1 MIFRKET
8 GHSMK
13 EKLPVLKVR
22 LFGKEKITY
31 GNNIVLYGRNS
42 VTKGMRLLLILF
54 YYGKKGINRNILLE
68 SLYGEENLSDASN
81 NLRVTIHR
89 LKKMLLDAGLPEY
102 DYIYYKGGNY
112 YWDSPMETQVDT
124 DIFQNLLAEAEEE
137 ENKERKIAILTEAC
151 NLYHGDFMQRVSD
164 MEWVLLE
171 AVRFKDMYTNA
182 LQQLCDFLMQEKK
195 YVQALKQAD
204 AACKI
209 YPFDEWQIVKI
220 DCYMALNRYQD
231 ALKEYE
237 STARLFVEELGITP
251 SQKMTDRFGAM
262 SKNMGSRPQVISEI
276 KEGLNDEKEEKGA
289 LFCSFPGFQDAYRIV
304 KRGMERSGQSVCLL
318 VCSLV
323 DSQGR
328 PMKSSDKLDEMAGE
342 LYNAIQNALRKS
354 DAFTKYN
361 RSQFL
366 TMLVGTNR
374 ENCQIAIDR
383 IIHQFTK
390 EHKSWKKYIECS
402 ISSLLDE
409 EE

>member
-1 MIFRKET
+1 MGET
-8 GHSMK
+8 
-13 EKLPVLKVR
+13 LPVLNVR

-31 GNNIVLYGRNS
+31 GSNIVLYGRNS

-54 YYGKKGINRNILLE
+54 YYGKRGINRNILLE
-68 SLYGEENLSDASN
+68 SLYGEDDLSDAAN

-89 LKKMLLDAGLPEY
+89 LKKMLLDAGLPEH

-124 DIFQNLLAEAEEE
+124 DLFRELIREAEEE
-137 ENKERKIAILTEAC
+137 ESRERKIAILSEAC
-151 NLYHGDFMQRVSD
+151 SLYRGDFLQRAAD
-164 MEWVLLE
+164 MEWVLTE
-171 AVRFKDMYTNA
+171 ALQFKNMYTNA
-182 LQQLCDFLMQEKK
+182 LSQLCDMLMEEKK
-195 YVQALKQAD
+195 YVQALKYAD

-220 DCYMALNRYQD
+220 DCYMGLNRYQD
-231 ALKEYE
+231 AIKEYE
-237 STARLFVEELGITP
+237 AAARLFVEELGIAP
-251 SQKMTDRFGAM
+251 SQKMKDRFAAM
-262 SKNMGSRPQVISEI
+262 NENIGSRPKVISEI
-276 KEGLNDEKEEKGA
+276 KEGLNDEMEERGA

-318 VCSLV
+318 VCSIV
-323 DSQGR
+323 DSEGR
-328 PMKSSDKLDEMAGE
+328 PMKVSDKLDEMAGE
-342 LYNAIQNALRKS
+342 LYSAIQNSLRKS

-361 RSQFL
+361 RAQFL
-366 TMLVGTNR
+366 VMLVGTNR
-374 ENCQIAIDR
+374 ENSQIAIDR
-383 IIHQFTK
+383 IVNQFTI

>member
-1 MIFRKET
+1 MM
-8 GHSMK
+8 G

-54 YYGKKGINRNILLE
+54 YYGKRGINRNILLE

-124 DIFQNLLAEAEEE
+124 ELFRNLIREAEEE
-137 ENKERKIAILTEAC
+137 ENRERKMSILTEAC
-151 NLYHGDFMQRVSD
+151 NLYNGDFLQRVSD
-164 MEWVLLE
+164 IEWVLSE
-171 AVRFKDMYTNA
+171 ALQFKKMYTEA
-182 LQQLCDFLMQEKK
+182 LGQLCNMLMEEKK

-204 AACKI
+204 AACRM

-220 DCYMALNRYQD
+220 DCYMALNRHQD
-231 ALKEYE
+231 AIKEYE
-237 STARLFVEELGITP
+237 AAAKLFIEELGITP
-251 SQKMTDRFGAM
+251 SRKMTERFGAM
-262 SKNMGSRPQVISEI
+262 NKMIGTRPQIISEI
-276 KEGLNDEKEEKGA
+276 KEDLNDDGEEKGA
-289 LFCSFPGFQDAYRIV
+289 LFCAFPGFQDAYRIV
-304 KRGMERSGQSVCLL
+304 KRGMERSGQSVCLI
-318 VCSLV
+318 VCSIV

-328 PMKSSDKLDEMAGE
+328 PMKPSEKLEEMAGE
-342 LYNAIQNALRKS
+342 LYSAIQNTLRKS

-366 TMLVGTNR
+366 VMLVGTNR
-374 ENCQIAIDR
+374 ENSQIAIDR
-383 IIHQFTK
+383 IINQFTR

-409 EE
+409 DE

>member
-1 MIFRKET
+1 MNFRKEQS
-8 GHSMK
+8 HME

-54 YYGKKGINRNILLE
+54 YYGQKGINRNILLE
-68 SLYGEENLSDASN
+68 NLYGEENLSDASN

-102 DYIYYKGGNY
+102 EYISYKGGNY
-112 YWDSPMETQVDT
+112 YWNSPMETQVDT
-124 DIFQNLLAEAEEE
+124 EVFSKLMEEAAEEE
-137 ENKERKIAILTEAC
+137 DRERKIAILAEAC
-151 NLYHGDFMQRVSD
+151 DIYKGDFLQRMGDV
-164 MEWVLLE
+164 EWVLTE
-171 AVRFKDMYTNA
+171 AVRFKNMYTDG
-182 LQQLCDFLMQEKK
+182 LQQLCEMLIEEKR
-195 YVQALKQAD
+195 YVQALKHAD

-209 YPFDEWQIVKI
+209 YPFDEWQAVKI
-220 DCYMALNRYQD
+220 DCYMGMNRYQD
-231 ALKEYE
+231 AVKEYE
-237 STARLFVEELGITP
+237 KTAKLFTEELGITP
-251 SQKMTDRFGAM
+251 SQKMKDRFGTV
-262 SKNMGSRPQVISEI
+262 NQNVTVRPQNISKI
-276 KEGLNDEKEEKGA
+276 KEGLNDEKEKKGA
-289 LFCSFPGFQDAYRIV
+289 LFCAFPGFQDAYRIV

-318 VCSLV
+318 LCSLV
-323 DSQGR
+323 DGKGR
-328 PMKSSDKLDEMAGE
+328 PMENLEKLDEMAGE
-342 LYNAIQNALRKS
+342 LYGAIQNAIRRS

-366 TMLVGTNR
+366 VMLVGTNK
-374 ENCQIAIDR
+374 ENCLIVINR
-383 IIHQFTK
+383 IVEQFTK

>member
-1 MIFRKET
+1 ME
-8 GHSMK
+8 

-68 SLYGEENLSDASN
+68 SLYGEENLSDAAN

-112 YWDSPMETQVDT
+112 YWNSPMETQVDT
-124 DIFQNLLAEAEEE
+124 ELFQNLIYEAKRE
-137 ENKERKIAILTEAC
+137 ENRERKMAILTDAC
-151 NLYHGDFMQRVSD
+151 NLYHGDFLQRVSD
-164 MEWVLLE
+164 MEWVLAE
-171 AVRFKDMYTNA
+171 AVRFKDMYSQA
-182 LQQLCDFLMQEKK
+182 LQQLCDMLMEEKK
-195 YVQALKQAD
+195 YVQALKMAD

-209 YPFDEWQIVKI
+209 YPFDEWQIIKI
-220 DCYMALNRYQD
+220 DCYMGLNRHQD

-237 STARLFVEELGITP
+237 AAAKMFVEELGITP

-262 SKNMGSRPQVISEI
+262 NRNMGNRPQAISEI
-276 KEGLNDEKEEKGA
+276 RDDLNAEAEEKGA

-323 DSQGR
+323 DNQGR
-328 PMKSSDKLDEMAGE
+328 PMKVSEKLDELSEE
-342 LYNAIQNALRKS
+342 LYNSIQNSLRRS

-361 RSQFL
+361 RTQFL
-366 TMLVGTNR
+366 VMLVGTNR

-383 IIHQFTK
+383 IVNQFTK

>member
-1 MIFRKET
+1 ME
-8 GHSMK
+8 

-31 GNNIVLYGRNS
+31 GSNIVLYGRNS
-42 VTKGMRLLLILF
+42 VTKGMRLLMILF

-68 SLYGEENLSDASN
+68 NLYGEENLSDAAN

-112 YWDSPMETQVDT
+112 YWNSPMETQVDT
-124 DIFQNLLAEAEEE
+124 DLFRQLIHEAEEE
-137 ENKERKIAILTEAC
+137 ENRERKMAILTDAC
-151 NLYHGDFMQRVSD
+151 NLYRGDFLQRASD
-164 MEWVLLE
+164 MEWVLAE
-171 AVRFKDMYTNA
+171 AVQFKNMYSKA
-182 LQQLCDFLMQEKK
+182 LQQLCDMLMEEKK
-195 YVQALKQAD
+195 YVQALKLAD

-209 YPFDEWQIVKI
+209 YPFDEWQIIKI
-220 DCYMALNRYQD
+220 DCYMGLNRHQD

-237 STARLFVEELGITP
+237 AAAKLFVEELGITP
-251 SQKMTDRFGAM
+251 SQKMTERFGTM
-262 SKNMGSRPQVISEI
+262 NQNMGSRPQAISEI
-276 KEGLNDEKEEKGA
+276 RDDLNDEAEEKGA

-323 DSQGR
+323 DAEGR
-328 PMKSSDKLDEMAGE
+328 PMKVSEKLDEMSGE
-342 LYNAIQNALRKS
+342 LYNSIQNSLRRS

-361 RSQFL
+361 RTQFL
-366 TMLVGTNR
+366 VMLVGTNR

-383 IIHQFTK
+383 IVNHFTK
-390 EHKSWKKYIECS
+390 EHKAWKKYIECS

>member
-1 MIFRKET
+1 
-8 GHSMK
+8 MK

-42 VTKGMRLLLILF
+42 VTKGMRLLLLLF
-54 YYGKKGINRNILLE
+54 YYGKKGINRNVLLE

-124 DIFQNLLAEAEEE
+124 DLFQKLLAEAGEE
-137 ENKERKIAILTEAC
+137 ENIERKIAMLSEAC
-151 NLYHGDFMQRVSD
+151 NLYHGDFMQRVQD
-164 MEWVLLE
+164 IDWVLGE
-171 AVRFKDMYTNA
+171 AVQFKNMYTKA
-182 LQQLCDFLMQEKK
+182 LKQLCRLLMEEKK

-204 AACKI
+204 AACRI

-220 DCYMALNRYQD
+220 DCLMAMNRYQD
-231 ALKEYE
+231 ALKEYQ
-237 STARLFVEELGITP
+237 AAAKLFAEELGIAP
-251 SQKMTDRFGAM
+251 SQEMTERFGKM
-262 SKNMGSRPQVISEI
+262 NKNINSRPRAIKEI
-276 KEGLNDEKEEKGA
+276 KEGLNDKIKEKGA

-318 VCSLV
+318 LCSIV
-323 DSQGR
+323 DNQGR
-328 PMKSSDKLDEMAGE
+328 PMKSSDKLEEMAGE
-342 LYNAIQNALRKS
+342 LYYAIQGSLRKS

-361 RSQFL
+361 RTQFL
-366 TMLVGTNR
+366 IMLVGTNR

-383 IIHQFTK
+383 IINRFAK

-402 ISSLLDE
+402 VSSLLDE